1 MKKKKLR
8 IISKVTPNKRKLKFW
23 FLDEAGNYKDE
34 YYHYN
39 ELNFDKKN
47 NYEGWLC
54 WAGVKHLKVTPT
66 GDIYIGSCHVGGKRG
81 NIYEIESLDL
91 PTEPIRCPKW
101 RCTDNLDL
109 KVPKIKDWDHYHLV
123 KDMIEWSENDSRK

>member
-1 MKKKKLR
+1 M
-8 IISKVTPNKRKLKFW
+8 
-23 FLDEAGNYKDE
+23 DEAGNYKDE
-34 YYHYN
+34 DYHYN